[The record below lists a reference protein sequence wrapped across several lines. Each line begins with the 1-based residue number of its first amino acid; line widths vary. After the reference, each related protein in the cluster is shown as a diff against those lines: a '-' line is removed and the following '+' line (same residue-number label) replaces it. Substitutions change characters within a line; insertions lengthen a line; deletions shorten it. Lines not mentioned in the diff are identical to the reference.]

1 MRLFIIE
8 LEGYKMSKEPE
19 FVYEKECWYVSAL
32 INTDHIACADNI
44 CEIEALIKEKVAN
57 LSDLDLKKIDY
68 NPEYVKKVKDLG
80 KNMSIECTWVPF
92 IYFFPYHNENKDLFF
107 NSLGYFRFEVEYYK
121 DKPKKKTSIEP
132 ILIQQIPIIVLD
144 LLRVYGEKTRN
155 QYLFM
160 DPESPIYIFIV
171 STDMQPENIPWS
183 QENINKYKKVIGN
196 WTEIYSGQWP
206 DYSEA
211 LYDRRIKSNLSNRLS
226 ELHFIRRNSGFIFMV
241 EKNYGMFFNRYMRTY
256 VLEPTARI
264 RAILFALMAL
274 NESIDILFVRM
285 HHQKFDLDAMEE
297 KLRSLKYLRGMIQ
310 TQMSVIYNELD
321 YNRRQHYTRIL
332 THLMKEFQLEKIID
346 RISNKFDV
354 FYDSMQVH
362 YQKRMEDKQA
372 NVARGMN
379 VLNLLF
385 GFGILADLGQILAI
399 ALSEPPAALFNW
411 VVFGGINVFLIII
424 AIYLLRIR
432 FRIKETAVRKTV
444 DAVIVDENG
453 NVVMVERKYP
463 PFRGQLAFPGGFLHK
478 GESHKKAVLRETKE
492 ETDLDVEIAKKIGV
506 FDRPGRDPRGL
517 VETTAFLCTVKGDIR
532 KAKAGDDAA
541 LATIQSLISLKERYM
556 AFDHEDILKAAVK
569 LIADKKTRG
578 LNSVLDSEKLVESAK
593 EFLK

>member
-1 MRLFIIE
+1 
-8 LEGYKMSKEPE
+8 MSKEPE

-32 INTDHIACADNI
+32 INTNYVACIDNI

-57 LSDLDLKKIDY
+57 LTDKDLKKIDY

-80 KNMSIECTWVPF
+80 KSMFLECKWVPF
-92 IYFFPYHNENKDLFF
+92 IEFFPYHNENKDLFF

-121 DKPKKKTSIEP
+121 DAPEKKASIESL
-132 ILIQQIPIIVLD
+132 LIQQIPTIVLD
-144 LLRVYGEKTRN
+144 LLRAYGEKAKN

-160 DPESPIYIFIV
+160 DPESPIYTFVV
-171 STDMQPENIPWS
+171 STGIQPENIQWS
-183 QENINKYKKVIGN
+183 QENIEEYKKVIGN
-196 WTEIYSGQWP
+196 WTEIYSGQWS
-206 DYSEA
+206 DYSES
-211 LYDRRIKSNLSNRLS
+211 LYNSRIKNNLSNRLS

-241 EKNYGMFFNRYMRTY
+241 EENYKMFFNRYMRPY

-321 YNRRQHYTRIL
+321 YNRRQHYTRVL
-332 THLMKEFQLEKIID
+332 THLMKEFHLEKIIE
-346 RISNKFDV
+346 RLSNKFDV

-362 YQKRMEDKQA
+362 YQKRMEDKQS
-372 NVARGMN
+372 NVARGMT

-385 GFGILADLGQILAI
+385 GFGILADLGQVLAI
-399 ALSEPPAALFNW
+399 ALSNDPATIGFNW
-411 VVFGGINVFLIII
+411 GVFIGINVLLLII
-424 AIYLLRIR
+424 AIYILRIR
-432 FRIKETAVRKTV
+432 LKIKGTKSQKTV

-453 NVVMVERKYP
+453 NIVMVERKLP
-463 PFRGQLAFPGGFLHK
+463 PFKGQFAFPGGFLDE
-478 GESHKKAVLRETKE
+478 GESYKEAVLREVKE
-492 ETDLDVEIAKKIGV
+492 ETDLDVEIVKKIGV
-506 FDRPGRDPRGL
+506 FNKPGRDPRGA

-532 KAKAGDDAA
+532 KAKGGDDAA
-541 LATIQSLISLKERYM
+541 LAKIKSIVSLKDRYV
-556 AFDHEDILKAAVK
+556 AFDHEDILRAAMK
-569 LIADKKTRG
+569 LIADQKTRG
-578 LNSVLDSEKLVESAK
+578 LNSVLDSEKLLESAK